1 MLPKPMS
8 SYSIRRDTLRITK
21 LLTSL
26 TVFPRTAGA
35 FAMIVGC
42 LVLVGWLLDLAVLES
57 LVPGLVAMN
66 PATALTF
73 MAAGFSL
80 WQLEATQ
87 RDRRAQRIGTVL
99 ACFVTLVGLIKL
111 FGVVTGWDLGIDQ
124 ALFHNQLAP
133 AGTRLAN
140 RMAPNTATAFLFI
153 GLALVFLSREPGFDL
168 RISQLFALGTT
179 VISSLAVVGYF
190 YGVPSLSGISS
201 YIHMALNTALAFVV
215 LSAGVL
221 FARCRTGIMAVLT
234 SDGPGGA
241 LARAQLPAAIVI
253 SIVLG
258 WLRLKGQ
265 ELRLYNT
272 NAGVSI
278 AAVYSMYLSALL
290 IWLGARALDRLD
302 AERRRVEIER
312 AQLQSARQELSQT
325 EEDANLA
332 PALPVD

>member
-1 MLPKPMS
+1 MS
-8 SYSIRRDTLRITK
+8 AHSIRRDTLRTTK
-21 LLTSL
+21 KLTPAPA
-26 TVFPRTAGA
+26 FPRTAGA
-35 FAMIVGC
+35 FVMIVGC
-42 LVLVGWLLDLAVLES
+42 LVLAGWLLDRGIPKS

-73 MAAGFSL
+73 IVAGISL

-87 RDRRAQRIGTVL
+87 RNRRAQRLGTVL
-99 ACFVTLVGLIKL
+99 AWFVTLVGLIKL
-111 FGVVTGWDLGIDQ
+111 FGIVTGWDLGIDQ
-124 ALFHNQLAP
+124 VLFHDQLAP
-133 AGTRLAN
+133 AGSRLVN
-140 RMAPNTATAFLFI
+140 RMAPNTATAFLLM
-153 GLALVFLSREPGFDL
+153 GLVLVSLFLEPRYDL
-168 RISQLFALGTT
+168 RISQSFALGAT
-179 VISSLAVVGYF
+179 VVSSLAFVGYI

-221 FARCRTGIMAVLT
+221 FARSRTGIVAVVT

-302 AERRRVEIER
+302 TERRRVEIER
-312 AQLQSARQELSQT
+312 AQLHSDRQELNQSG
-325 EEDANLA
+325 EEAHGE
-332 PALPVD
+332 